1 MVIFWVNNTHF
12 MRCGNGNVRTESLQ
26 LYSIHFGVCFCSLNC
41 DFSSFGIYMYTGLD
55 KAVSTVYFEGS
66 VFSFSSLKCLRRCHH
81 QTEPLN
87 LIYLLQLP
95 IEGNRCFCFVY
106 IFKLVFRR
114 AYVKPHLLAPQI
126 AKWQNI

>member
-1 MVIFWVNNTHF
+1 
-12 MRCGNGNVRTESLQ
+12 
-26 LYSIHFGVCFCSLNC
+26 
-41 DFSSFGIYMYTGLD
+41 MYTGLD